1 MKKTR
6 ATEPTSR
13 RSRRD
18 FLKKSSLLAA
28 GAAVM
33 GNLGL
38 AGTVHAAGSDT
49 IKIALVGCGGRGGGA
64 AVNALRN
71 VSHPNIKLWAMADAF
86 ADRIGSSLRGIT
98 EAVEAKEKID
108 VPEERRFAGLDAYD
122 KVMNSDVDAV
132 LLCTPPGFRPM
143 QFEAAVKGGKH
154 VFMEKPLATDVP
166 GVRRIMAANEEA
178 KKKGLAVAVG
188 HHLRHERKHIEVVH
202 RAHDGAIGDLKFLR
216 VFYDSDGVGIHPRQP
231 DETELQYQI
240 RNWYYFVW
248 LGGDH
253 IVEQHVHD
261 IDVGNWFAKGHPV
274 EAEGMGGRQVRVGK
288 DVGEIFD
295 HHAVEFTYG
304 SGLKMFSYCRHIPN
318 CWESFSQHAHGTKGT
333 VDIEGHGTSVL
344 TVDGQPPLKFR
355 REHDGHQIE
364 MNDLFAAIQS
374 GTPYNE
380 ADWAAE
386 STMTAILGRMATY
399 SGKVV
404 TWDEAM
410 KSNLD
415 LHPKQISWDAEPPV
429 KPGPD
434 GLYACAVP
442 GVTKA
447 W

>member
-1 MKKTR
+1 MKKT
-6 ATEPTSR
+6 TPDSPSSQT
-13 RSRRD
+13 SRRD

-28 GAAVM
+28 GAAAL
-33 GNLGL
+33 GNLSL
-38 AGTVHAAGSDT
+38 ARSVHAAGGDT

-71 VSHPNIKLWAMADAF
+71 VALPNVKLWAMADAF
-86 ADRIGSSLRGIT
+86 PERIKSSLRGIT
-98 EAVEAKEKID
+98 EAIDAKDKID
-108 VPEERRFAGLDAYD
+108 VPEERQFVGLDAYE
-122 KVMNSDVDAV
+122 KTMGSGVDVV

-143 QFEAAVKGGKH
+143 QFEAAVKAGKH
-154 VFMEKPLATDVP
+154 VFMEKPVATDAP
-166 GVRRIMAANEEA
+166 GVRRILAASAEA

-188 HHLRHERKHIEVVH
+188 HHLRHEKKHTEVVRRVH
-202 RAHDGAIGDLKFLR
+202 EGAIGDLKFLR
-216 VFYDSDGVGIHPRQP
+216 VFYNCDGVGIRPRQP
-231 DETELQYQI
+231 GETELQYQI

-261 IDVGNWFAKGHPV
+261 IDVGNWFAQAHPV
-274 EAEGMGGRQVRVGK
+274 EAEGMGGRQVRIGK
-288 DVGEIFD
+288 DVGEIYD
-295 HHAVEFTYG
+295 HHAVEFTFAG
-304 SGLKMFSYCRHIPN
+304 GLKMFSYCRHIPN

-333 VDIEGHGTSVL
+333 VDIQGHGTSVL
-344 TVDGQPPLKFR
+344 TVDGEKPLKFR

-364 MNDLFAAIQS
+364 MNDLFAAIGS
-374 GTPYNE
+374 GASYNE

-399 SGKVV
+399 SGKIVR
-404 TWDEAM
+404 WDEAL
-410 KSNLD
+410 KSEIDPFPKNL
-415 LHPKQISWDAEPPV
+415 SWDSEPPV

>member
-1 MKKTR
+1 MNNTTPHTP
-6 ATEPTSR
+6 ASQP
-13 RSRRD
+13 SRRD
-18 FLKKSSLLAA
+18 FLKNTSLLAA
-28 GAAVM
+28 GATVM
-33 GNLGL
+33 GNLSL
-38 AGTVHAAGSDT
+38 AQTVHAAGSDS

-71 VSHPNIKLWAMADAF
+71 TSHPNVKLWAMADAF
-86 ADRIGSSLRGIT
+86 ADRIEGSLRGIT
-98 EAVEAKEKID
+98 EAVEAKDKID
-108 VPEERRFAGLDAYD
+108 VPKDRQFTGLDAYQKAID
-122 KVMNSDVDAV
+122 CGVDVV

-143 QFEAAVKGGKH
+143 QFEAAVKAGKH
-154 VFMEKPLATDVP
+154 AFMEKPIATDAP
-166 GVRRIMAANEEA
+166 GVRRIMTANEEA

-188 HHLRHERKHIEVVH
+188 HHLRHEKKHYEVVRRVH
-202 RAHDGAIGDLKFLR
+202 EGAIGDLKLIR
-216 VFYDSDGVGIHPRQP
+216 VFYNSDGVGVRPRQP
-231 DETELQYQI
+231 GETEMQYQI

-261 IDVGNWFAKGHPV
+261 IDVGNWFAQAHPI
-274 EAEGMGGRQVRVGK
+274 EAEGMGGRQVRIGK

-295 HHAVEFTYG
+295 HHAVEFTFAN
-304 SGLKMFSYCRHIPN
+304 GLRMCSYCRHIPN

-344 TVDGQPPLKFR
+344 RVDGQTPLKFR

-364 MNDLFAAIQS
+364 MNDLFAAIAS

-386 STMTAILGRMATY
+386 STMTAIMGRMATY

-404 TWDEAM
+404 TWDEAIN
-410 KSNLD
+410 SELD
-415 LHPKQISWDAEPPV
+415 LHPKSLSWDAEPLV

-434 GLYACAVP
+434 GLYACAIP